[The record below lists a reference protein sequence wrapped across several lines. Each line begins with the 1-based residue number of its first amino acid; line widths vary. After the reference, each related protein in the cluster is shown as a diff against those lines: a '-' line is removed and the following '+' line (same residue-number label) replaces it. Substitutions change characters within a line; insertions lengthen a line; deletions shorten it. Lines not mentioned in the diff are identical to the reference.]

1 MTTTI
6 SRVGIVAKRGLA
18 AADQLEQLS
27 QWLRDRGVAP
37 VYETETAVLAR
48 AGMSVGAGAR
58 SSQSAGDAGAQD
70 RPGSAGPKG
79 PTLLESRSRDD
90 LPKETDLIIV
100 LGGDGTLLSMAT
112 RIATAG
118 RDIPILGVNFGSL
131 GFLTETRIGELYA
144 NLESVL
150 NGTAVFDE
158 RTMLTAEA
166 HRSREPFDSRIV
178 LNDVVFTKAA
188 LSRIIELN
196 VSVSTGTVTKVK
208 ADGLIVA
215 SATGSTAYNL
225 AAGGPIVHPKVD
237 AIVLTPIASH
247 TLTNRPIV
255 IPGSEVISVRPFIND
270 NADEIYVTY
279 DGQTGY
285 PLQKG
290 DEVRIRKAPQRLRL
304 VKAPARNYFELLRE
318 KLKWGER

>member
-1 MTTTI
+1 M
-6 SRVGIVAKRGLA
+6 
-18 AADQLEQLS
+18 
-27 QWLRDRGVAP
+27 
-37 VYETETAVLAR
+37 AR
-48 AGMSVGAGAR
+48 AGASVAAG
-58 SSQSAGDAGAQD
+58 ST
-70 RPGSAGPKG
+70 GSRAKGSETPGPKAPG
-79 PTLLESRSRDD
+79 LHETRSRDD
-90 LPKETDLIIV
+90 LPKDADLVIV

-150 NGTAVFDE
+150 NGTATFDE
-158 RTMLTAEA
+158 RAMLAAEA
-166 HRSREPFDSRIV
+166 YRSREPFDSRIV

-225 AAGGPIVHPKVD
+225 AAGGPIVHPRVD

-255 IPGSEVISVRPFIND
+255 IPGSEVISVRPYIEHET
-270 NADEIYVTY
+270 DEIYVTY
-279 DGQTGY
+279 DGQSGY
-285 PLQKG
+285 PLLKG
-290 DEVRIRKAPQRLRL
+290 DEVAHPQGATAPPSGQG
-304 VKAPARNYFELLRE
+304 PGTQLLRAAARE
-318 KLKWGER
+318 VEVGRDGDNRQSGDFGCLIV